1 MNRSGTQT
9 LDTSLGASETGTK
22 VSSAT
27 SALSV
32 ALLTA
37 GQDKPYALGMG
48 AALAAHGIR
57 VDFIGSD
64 EVDGPEL
71 CSPRVN
77 FLNLRGNQRRDA
89 AYLVKAGRVLR
100 YYGRLLRYAVSAEP
114 RVFHILWNNYF
125 ELFDRVP
132 LMLFYRALGRRV
144 VFTAHNVNARKRDAN
159 DTFLNRL
166 TLKIQ
171 YSLAQHIFV
180 HTEKMKAELMA
191 DFGAAEEKVT
201 IIPFGINNTLPN
213 TSLTREEARRHFGL
227 EARHKTLLF
236 FGNIAPYKGLEHLV
250 AALGA
255 LAKTDPDYRLI
266 IAGAV
271 KNCAEYWKE
280 IEKQVD
286 EQGVRNLLLERIGFI
301 PDDQA
306 EKYFKAADV
315 LLLPYNH
322 VFQSGVLFLGYS
334 FGVPIIAT
342 DVGSLREDILEGK
355 TGFVCRPQDPVDL
368 ARSIE
373 VYFASDLFRHLE
385 SRRPE
390 IQRFANERYSWSKVA
405 ELTGKVYSSLA
416 A

>member
-1 MNRSGTQT
+1 MSASVASG
-9 LDTSLGASETGTK
+9 
-22 VSSAT
+22 
-27 SALSV
+27 LSV

-37 GQDKPYALGMG
+37 GMDKPYALGMG

-71 CSPRVN
+71 RSPGVN

-89 AYLVKAGRVLR
+89 RYLVKAARVLR
-100 YYGRLLRYAVSAEP
+100 YYGRLLRYAISAEP
-114 RVFHILWNNYF
+114 RVFHVLWNNYF

-132 LMLFYRALGRRV
+132 LMLFYRVLGRRV

-180 HTEKMKAELMA
+180 HTEKMKAELMR
-191 DFGAAEEKVT
+191 DFQVSEDKVT
-201 IIPFGINNTLPN
+201 VIPFGINNTLPN

-236 FGNIAPYKGLEHLV
+236 FGNIAPYKGLEHLIT
-250 AALGA
+250 ALST
-255 LAKTDPDYRLI
+255 LAKTDPDFRLI
-266 IAGAV
+266 IAGAAG
-271 KNCAEYWKE
+271 NCAEYWQQIQKL
-280 IEKQVD
+280 IVD
-286 EQGVRNLLLERIGFI
+286 QGLRNLVLERIGFV
-301 PDDQA
+301 PDVEA

-315 LLLPYNH
+315 LLLPYNYI
-322 VFQSGVLFLGYS
+322 FQSGVLFLGYS
-334 FGVPIIAT
+334 FGLPIIAT
-342 DVGSLREDILEGK
+342 DVGSLREDIVEGK

-373 VYFASDLFRHLE
+373 IYFASDVFRQLE

-390 IQRFANERYSWSKVA
+390 IRRFANERYSWSKVA
-405 ELTGKVYSSLA
+405 ELTGKVYSRLA